1 MHQII
6 RYIRQALSEHYSP
19 SETSL
24 LARIILEELSGF
36 TYAYLT
42 SGKFSNLSDCQERKL
57 QEILSRLKKGE
68 PYQYVVGKTTF
79 YGIELQ
85 VGREVLIPRPETEEL
100 VEWVIADCGDGATDI
115 LDIGTGSGC
124 IAIALA
130 VKLPQVKV
138 HAWDISNTALQVAQ
152 RNAHLN
158 HVEVFFRQR
167 DILKP
172 FTEERRYDLIVSNP
186 PYITQSEKTT
196 MDRTVTAYE
205 PGEAL
210 FVPDRDPILFYERI
224 AMLGE
229 DLLKEGGRLFFEIH
243 RSRGDEVCAKLHEMG
258 YREIELRKDLSGNER
273 MIRAIKCEQR

>member
-36 TYAYLT
+36 TYADLT

-57 QEILSRLKKGE
+57 QEILSKLKKGE
-68 PYQYVVGKTTF
+68 PYQYVMGKTTF

-100 VEWVIADCGDGATDI
+100 VEWVIADCGDGAADI

-138 HAWDISNTALQVAQ
+138 HAWDISEAALQMAQ
-152 RNAHLN
+152 RNARLN
-158 HVEVFFRQR
+158 HVEVLFSQC
-167 DILKP
+167 DILNP
-172 FTEERRYDLIVSNP
+172 FTEESRYDLIVSNP
-186 PYITQSEKTT
+186 PYITLSEKTT
-196 MDRTVTAYE
+196 MDRIVTAFE
-205 PGEAL
+205 PDEAL

-224 AMLGE
+224 AMLGD

-243 RSRGDEVCAKLHEMG
+243 RSRGEEVCAMLQRKG
-258 YREIELRKDLSGNER
+258 YQEIELRKDLSGNER
-273 MIRAIKCEQR
+273 MIRAIKSEKR